1 MDQKIIDLYDEYTHA
16 RSSFSTPRSS
26 PEVQAAAVRL
36 RVAGRGF
43 GRRADGERAGKYV
56 AVVGNVQAGQRL
68 NSRSALRNAIFS
80 ATPRGNCASQAR

>member
-43 GRRADGERAGKYV
+43 GRRAVGERAGKYV
-56 AVVGNVQAGQRL
+56 AVV
-68 NSRSALRNAIFS
+68 
-80 ATPRGNCASQAR
+80 